1 MCWLNYT
8 DDEVRRFHPIF
19 EAAANQ
25 ALSNACLDGDLRWIH
40 HHRNPGNTLVPD
52 FVLVRQDTGRWLL
65 AMEIKRTAA
74 SIHSTRNQ
82 VQAQGYV
89 TTNADLYSPTTPHY
103 YAISNLEQTILFVQR
118 AGLPPR
124 ECRVRDG
131 VYNVA
136 RFATRSEAD
145 FLIELATSLEAI
157 VRRVSTDTAPAFD
170 EVWPQILNGF
180 IQTAEALV
188 GIPRIEEPSSQC
200 WDIVRGYFCH
210 TLDIDSS
217 RILLFRCLLAE
228 YIYGVLD
235 RFEHPDVRSLVPL
248 TRCDPN
254 HIGRTIANT
263 LARLRG
269 VDFSVLFEE
278 AGVATYRTL
287 MSGVTRIALSNY
299 VESITTPPL
308 LVRELARDRLDRSE
322 FLDGIVYALHEG
334 ERLDD
339 RGKVLTDPELAALL
353 AAATI
358 NTPDDVVVD
367 PCCGDGA
374 LLEAAY
380 TRLIDL
386 GSDHASAV
394 QHLRGIEV
402 DPTLVRLAFLRV
414 ALQEPSRIRPTVE
427 PDIAQGDMFASPDAI
442 SSASVALMNPPFRRY
457 EQQDLRPFPEQLKAH
472 YSGSIRALSSRDSI
486 ADTGQQNA
494 FTYYVQF
501 LISAARP
508 GCRLGI
514 ILDNKWYHNQYA
526 TPLREFILQHCT
538 IEALIEYPYANLF
551 SGWTIATSIIVCRK
565 EDSTPTDHLTK
576 FIRCSLDLAQV
587 EPTDVRRIIEGG
599 GPVPT
604 GWSCREKPQRE
615 LEHRY
620 GWKNYFAD
628 ELLHEFRNGLPKL
641 PELFEFGRRG
651 SLAKEEGGMSALAF
665 PFDCRTFGSVREAD
679 PRAIRRYQNRIVR
692 KLTSSENSNLLQ
704 LARLIGDSFRG
715 YAINNSDTLTSYM
728 LTEAQV
734 MLQPTIEPPVLRGNP
749 AYWSDRKV
757 PWLSVHDRAVAE
769 LEADTAMNSFI
780 SAFRCLTGL
789 NDSLM
794 PDEWLFV
801 GLKEPYAGELI
812 IPRKMRSAHRV
823 HVNPFACTGGDRQVR
838 LSSNF
843 VSFCRCR
850 ATNADSELGR
860 LEAVQVIAAFLTSS
874 FGQLQ
879 FEMKGYNREGCL
891 SVELHHLEQ
900 VRVIDPRILT
910 RSERNRILAAYDALP
925 YPVSA
930 SMLSVE
936 LPERNA
942 LDEIW
947 AEVLCRQNERWVRSD
962 LLAEVHAVLDEY
974 LLARQP

>member
-25 ALSNACLDGDLRWIH
+25 ALLNTGLNGNLRWIH
-40 HHRNPGNTLVPD
+40 HHRIPGNTLVPD
-52 FVLVRQDTGRWLL
+52 FVLVRQDTGRWVL
-65 AMEIKRTAA
+65 ATEIKRTSA

-89 TTNADLYSPTTPHY
+89 TTNSDLYSATTPHY
-103 YAISNLEQTILFVQR
+103 YAISNLEQTILFAQR

-131 VYNVA
+131 VYKVA
-136 RFATRSEAD
+136 RFAARTEAD
-145 FLIELATSLEAI
+145 FRTELTTSLEAL
-157 VRRVSTDTAPAFD
+157 VQRVSTDIAPDFD

-180 IQTAEALV
+180 IRSAEVLV
-188 GIPRIEEPSSQC
+188 GIPRIEEPTSRC

-210 TLDIDSS
+210 TLDLDSS

-228 YIYGVLD
+228 YIYGILD
-235 RFEHPDVRSLVPL
+235 RFEHPDIKNLVPL
-248 TRCDPN
+248 MRCDPN
-254 HIGRTIANT
+254 RVGRTIANT

-278 AGVATYRTL
+278 AGVAAYRTL
-287 MSGVTRIALSNY
+287 MGGGTRIALSSY

-308 LVRELARDRLDRSE
+308 MVRELARDRLDRSE
-322 FLDGIVYALHEG
+322 FLDGIVHALHEG

-339 RGKVLTDPELAALL
+339 RGKVLTDPELAVLL

-358 NTPDDVVVD
+358 NTPHDVVVD

-386 GSDHASAV
+386 GSDHSSSV
-394 QHLRGIEV
+394 RQLRGIEV

-414 ALQEPSRIRPTVE
+414 ALQEPARISATVE
-427 PDIAQGDMFASPDAI
+427 PDIVQGDMFALPDAI

-457 EQQDLRPFPEQLKAH
+457 EHQDLRPFPEQLKTH
-472 YSGSIRALSSRDSI
+472 YSGSIRALSGRDSI
-486 ADTGQQNA
+486 AETGQQNA

-501 LISAARP
+501 LIAAARP
-508 GCRLGI
+508 GCRFGI

-526 TPLREFILQHCT
+526 MPLREFILQHCA

-565 EDSTPTDHLTK
+565 EDSVPADHITK

-599 GPVPT
+599 GPAPT

-615 LEHRY
+615 LEHKS

-628 ELLHEFRNGLPKL
+628 ELFHEFRNDLPTL
-641 PELFEFGRRG
+641 PELFEWGRRG

-679 PRAIRRYQNRIVR
+679 PRATRRYQNRIVR
-692 KLTSSENSNLLQ
+692 RLTNTENSDLLQ

-728 LTEAQV
+728 LTEDQV
-734 MLQPTIEPPVLRGNP
+734 LLQPTIEPPVLRGNT

-757 PWLSVHDRAVAE
+757 AWRTVHERAVAE
-769 LEADTAMNSFI
+769 LEADAAMHSFI
-780 SAFRCLTGL
+780 SAFRLLTRL
-789 NDSLM
+789 DDRLM

-823 HVNPFACTGGDRQVR
+823 HVNPFACAGGDRQVR

-850 ATNADSELGR
+850 ATDERSGLGR
-860 LEAVQVIAAFLTSS
+860 LEAVRVIAAFLTSS

-900 VRVIDPRILT
+900 VQVIDPRSLT
-910 RSERNRILAAYDALP
+910 RSERNRLLAAYDALP
-925 YPVSA
+925 YPVPVSVLSA
-930 SMLSVE
+930 E
-936 LPERNA
+936 LPERNV
-942 LDEIW
+942 LDEIL
-947 AEVLCRQNERWVRSD
+947 AEVLCRQNEEWVRSD
-962 LLAEVHAVLDEY
+962 LLAEVHAILDEY
-974 LLARQP
+974 LLSRKP